1 MSSFRRSL
9 AAIALAAL
17 CTVPAYAATAGSR
30 NGADLPAVAGAS
42 SGAVFA
48 DAMKQATPW
57 SSNQRLDLD
66 RLGNVT
72 SLGAGQTAESVV
84 FAPGA
89 RYAAGD
95 YTLSYA
101 GKGTFAV
108 VGGTIVE
115 RAPGRLVVRVAPS
128 PTGLRLQLVAT
139 DPKDYA
145 HDIRLIAPGYE
156 KTAATQPFLTPFVRS
171 LAGADALRF
180 GGWARTDVAWS
191 AVWPLRPTTGQF
203 TQAGDSGV
211 APEYAIALANAA
223 GKAPWFTIPVGAT
236 NYYVAGLADLVH
248 RTLDPR
254 LHPLFEYG
262 SEVWR
267 PGSAANGWARMAG
280 TNTHLSG
287 DPAAAALGWYS
298 LRATQVFAIVQQTF
312 GPDAGRVVRVLGVPS
327 PDAGG
332 AAAAR
337 AILNGSNAARHADAL
352 AVPLKDAGA
361 QAALL
366 ARSAN
371 LRLATYAAA
380 TAPEETAYAA
390 RFPVRGVAPDAHY
403 GFVASPPQ
411 PAGERARVQHAVPP
425 PGKPNYVAPQDAGKP
440 VLTGSLGTPLRDVD
454 LSREGTRDWVHYGR
468 LDASRVDRDQAA
480 TERIGDVAVVGAARA
495 QRYSGTFD
503 AFGWR
508 DGHSTVSSQTGI
520 AASGAGAGFSLTAPA
535 DTATRTLRVY
545 VGTAGTT
552 GVLHASLSDGSARPY
567 AGAPLQADAE
577 GVYTLVYRAASANQ
591 RLTVTYTATGRGM
604 ATLQAATLQHRGD
617 KPSGS
622 PSPALT
628 FHYDNSRSGWNPNE
642 TVLTTAN
649 VASGGFGK
657 VGTLNVDGVVLAQP
671 LYVPNFTLPGSQGT
685 HNLLIVA
692 TEHDT
697 VYEYDADTLALLN
710 SVSLG
715 TSQSSGDVG
724 CYDIS
729 PEYGVTD
736 TPVIDL
742 STNTIYVVAATEPTQ
757 YNFHHTLHALDIGTL
772 ADQKAPVD
780 INASTVMSNGNTIS
794 FDPQNQQTRTS
805 LTESNGYVYV
815 GVGSHCDNNA
825 GNIVGW
831 MLKYDQSLNQVASL
845 PMAEDSA
852 SYLLTSIWMTGYA
865 SAVDSKGDIF
875 SVTGNGAFDASSKG
889 GRNHGESVVK
899 MDPNL
904 KGVMTWFT
912 PTGWQNLN
920 NGDTDFGSGGIML
933 LPAQQAHIKN
943 VAVAMGKASQLFLLN
958 QEKLGRLGHPMQT
971 INSPGGGVWGGP
983 AFYNGPT
990 GQFVYYQT
998 GGDVVRAYQVTVK
1011 NHKVN
1016 LAQSSYGNSGAGYG
1030 GSSPVVSSNGQNPG
1044 TGIVWLVQRNHTL
1057 TLEAYDATNLQN
1069 MLFSGAAGSWPNG
1082 NNNGFVTPLVANG
1095 RVYVPATGTVTVF
1108 GLP

>member
-1 MSSFRRSL
+1 M
-9 AAIALAAL
+9 
-17 CTVPAYAATAGSR
+17 
-30 NGADLPAVAGAS
+30 
-42 SGAVFA
+42 
-48 DAMKQATPW
+48 
-57 SSNQRLDLD
+57 
-66 RLGNVT
+66 
-72 SLGAGQTAESVV
+72 
-84 FAPGA
+84 
-89 RYAAGD
+89 
-95 YTLSYA
+95 
-101 GKGTFAV
+101 
-108 VGGTIVE
+108 
-115 RAPGRLVVRVAPS
+115 APS

-223 GKAPWFTIPVGAT
+223 GKDPWFTIPVGAT
-236 NYYVAGLADLVH
+236 NYYVASLADLVH

-267 PGSAANGWARMAG
+267 PGTAANGWARMAG

-312 GPDAGRVVRVLGVPS
+312 GADAGRVVRVLGVPS

-337 AILNGSNAARHADAL
+337 AILNGSNAARHADVL

-361 QAALL
+361 QSAAL
-366 ARSAN
+366 ARSVN
-371 LRLATYAAA
+371 LRLATYASA
-380 TAPEETAYAA
+380 TAPEEAAYAA
-390 RFPVRGVAPDAHY
+390 HYPARGVSPDARY

-411 PAGERARVQHAVPP
+411 PAGERARVRHAVPP
-425 PGKPNYVAPQDAGKP
+425 PGKPNYVAPRDAGKP
-440 VLTGSLGTPLRDVD
+440 VLTGSLGTPLHEVD
-454 LSREGTRDWVHYGR
+454 LSREGTQDWVHYGR
-468 LDASRVDRDQAA
+468 LDASRVDRDPAA
-480 TERIGDVAVVGAARA
+480 TERIGEVAVVGAARA

-503 AFGWR
+503 AFGWH
-508 DGHSTVSSQTGI
+508 DGRSTVKSQTGI
-520 AASGAGAGFSLTAPA
+520 AVSGAGAGFSLTAPA
-535 DTATRTLRVY
+535 DTATRILRVY
-545 VGTAGTT
+545 AGTAGTT
-552 GVLHASLSDGSARPY
+552 GVLRASLSDGSARPY
-567 AGAPLQADAE
+567 TGAPLQADAE

-591 RLTVTYTATGRGM
+591 RLTVTYTATGHGM
-604 ATLQAATLQHRGD
+604 ATLQAATLQRPGD
-617 KPSGS
+617 KPPGY

-642 TVLTTAN
+642 TTLTTAN
-649 VASGGFGK
+649 VATGGFTQ

-697 VYEYDADTLALLN
+697 VYEYDADTLALLQ

-736 TPVIDL
+736 TPVIDRRRTR
-742 STNTIYVVAATEPTQ
+742 STSWPRPSRRVQLPPHPARARHRHARRPEDAGRHQRIDRDEQRQHDLVRPAEPADAHEPDRIQRLRLRRRRVALRQQRRQHRRLDAQVRPEPQPSRVAADGRGLGELSAHQ
-757 YNFHHTLHALDIGTL
+757 HLDDGL
-772 ADQKAPVD
+772 RV
-780 INASTVMSNGNTIS
+780 
-794 FDPQNQQTRTS
+794 
-805 LTESNGYVYV
+805 
-815 GVGSHCDNNA
+815 
-825 GNIVGW
+825 
-831 MLKYDQSLNQVASL
+831 
-845 PMAEDSA
+845 
-852 SYLLTSIWMTGYA
+852 
-865 SAVDSKGDIF
+865 
-875 SVTGNGAFDASSKG
+875 G
-889 GRNHGESVVK
+889 GRLRGQHLLGHRQRRVRRVDEGRPQPRRKRRQDGSEPQGRHDVVHA
-899 MDPNL
+899 D
-904 KGVMTWFT
+904 
-912 PTGWQNLN
+912 GWQNLN

-971 INSPGGGVWGGP
+971 IDSPGGGVWGGP